1 MVDLTPGEK
10 RWTVLYGGNRAVE
23 RQAVVDLY
31 RALQFHVPYVL
42 PIVAAKDVDPGDF
55 EHVVLVGTAGSN
67 PVLADLVARGVIPA
81 PSGAQGYTLWIGK
94 TPWDDRYRLIAV
106 VGADTAGVLYGV
118 QELLASLSAANVPLD
133 KPLKRRAAL
142 VDLPDRVSVEAPA
155 IPDRGLW
162 TWGYVIYD
170 YRRFLDNM
178 VRLKL
183 NMLTVWNSEAP
194 LNLPEILTY
203 AHDRGIK
210 VIVGYNWGWGHK
222 LSLTSAED
230 CAVIKRLALDTYRK
244 EYADH
249 PIDGIY
255 FQTITEHHEK
265 VQDGRTVA
273 ARCCEM
279 VNDIASELYAMAP
292 NLSVQFG
299 LHATSIREHYTD
311 LAALDPRMI
320 ITWEDAGALPF
331 SYAPNPQLGD
341 GYEATLAYAKQLAA
355 FRPGSTFAMVP
366 KGWTCLRWEDEFAK
380 HGPFLL
386 GERDPAYLRERL
398 TARQG
403 EWNSVNAQW
412 LRNFPLAARFYR
424 EILEIN
430 PRILST
436 GLVEDG
442 MFEARIQPGVS
453 LFAEM
458 LWNPRQSDADL
469 LVRAM
474 RPYVTPTTV

>member
-1 MVDLTPGEK
+1 
-10 RWTVLYGGNRAVE
+10 
-23 RQAVVDLY
+23 
-31 RALQFHVPYVL
+31 
-42 PIVAAKDVDPGDF
+42 
-55 EHVVLVGTAGSN
+55 
-67 PVLADLVARGVIPA
+67 
-81 PSGAQGYTLWIGK
+81 
-94 TPWDDRYRLIAV
+94 
-106 VGADTAGVLYGV
+106 
-118 QELLASLSAANVPLD
+118 
-133 KPLKRRAAL
+133 
-142 VDLPDRVSVEAPA
+142 
-155 IPDRGLW
+155 
-162 TWGYVIYD
+162 
-170 YRRFLDNM
+170 
-178 VRLKL
+178 
-183 NMLTVWNSEAP
+183 
-194 LNLPEILTY
+194 
-203 AHDRGIK
+203 
-210 VIVGYNWGWGHK
+210 
-222 LSLTSAED
+222 
-230 CAVIKRLALDTYRK
+230 
-244 EYADH
+244 
-249 PIDGIY
+249 
-255 FQTITEHHEK
+255 
-265 VQDGRTVA
+265 
-273 ARCCEM
+273 
-279 VNDIASELYAMAP
+279 
-292 NLSVQFG
+292 
-299 LHATSIREHYTD
+299 
-311 LAALDPRMI
+311 
-320 ITWEDAGALPF
+320 LPF